1 MLLSDGISVND
12 ALASR
17 TARFHNRT
25 RTTCRTRLILIL
37 RDQSGFDSQEVL
49 TATKPLA
56 MNDFVTTI
64 SMLLAGARLVTGQP
78 IGHYPGQVTFQN
90 AETPR
95 SAGATSHLVTNIDR
109 TLLVGTQYKAELYY
123 QDTDTGSLTP
133 IAASLS
139 SFKSSTTSRPG
150 TWGGPVPLIDL
161 PAGYG
166 GIDVIDP
173 NGNPE
178 EAGDGTGTGPDY
190 YPVTLAVR
198 VWDSTTGD
206 SFETAT
212 VRGTSPDFV
221 YTQRYLPAV
230 TDTYMLAQRSFQLVP
245 EPSAIVLGV
254 LSGGGLLLFCR
265 RQRAAGVRGSSSRN
279 H

>member
-1 MLLSDGISVND
+1 
-12 ALASR
+12 
-17 TARFHNRT
+17 
-25 RTTCRTRLILIL
+25 
-37 RDQSGFDSQEVL
+37 
-49 TATKPLA
+49 
-56 MNDFVTTI
+56 MNAFVTTI
-64 SMLLAGARLVTGQP
+64 SMLLAGASLVTGQP

-90 AETPR
+90 TETPR
-95 SAGATSHLVTNIDR
+95 SAGATSHLITNIDG

-123 QDTDTGSLTP
+123 HDTDTGSLTP
-133 IAASLS
+133 IGASLS
-139 SFKSSTTSRPG
+139 SFKSSTTSRSG
-150 TWGGPVPLIDL
+150 SWNGPATLVDL

-206 SFETAT
+206 TYETAT
-212 VRGTSPDFV
+212 VRGSSRDFV
-221 YTQRYLPAV
+221 YTQRYTTFV

-245 EPSAIVLGV
+245 EPSAIALCVLC
-254 LSGGGLLLFCR
+254 GGGLLLF
-265 RQRAAGVRGSSSRN
+265 RQRQRGAAVYR
-279 H
+279 